1 MHDYVAFLQARK
13 IKQILWFNWPS
24 ERARKGLACPLR
36 IFCLVPERKGFF
48 FPFMHPLLTKLLGP
62 WQSFEIG

>member
-13 IKQILWFNWPS
+13 IKQFLWFNLPP

-36 IFCLVPERKGFF
+36 IFCLVPERKDFLF
-48 FPFMHPLLTKLLGP
+48 SIHASFIDQAFRPLAK
-62 WQSFEIG
+62 F